1 MYTIHTRAYGQPSL
15 GLSPALVILIC
26 ALVIFVSA
34 SMAFA
39 PVLAHAAA
47 AHAAGTRGSSATA
60 RTATPGAL
68 TLAVVTP
75 AGEGA
80 GSLESAATKAGETG
94 RKVAMSLIALGFAIA
109 SIVLAFRR
117 DFKEA
122 AGIFA
127 IGLVAILLATP
138 AGVNVLH
145 DTVNSLF
152 GAS

>member
-1 MYTIHTRAYGQPSL
+1 MHTIHTIMA
-15 GLSPALVILIC
+15 
-26 ALVIFVSA
+26 A
-34 SMAFA
+34 S
-39 PVLAHAAA
+39 
-47 AHAAGTRGSSATA
+47 
-60 RTATPGAL
+60 
-68 TLAVVTP
+68 
-75 AGEGA
+75 EGA
-80 GSLESAATKAGETG
+80 GSLEAAAAKAGETG

-109 SIVLAFRR
+109 AIVLAFRR

>member
-1 MYTIHTRAYGQPSL
+1 MHTLHTIH
-15 GLSPALVILIC
+15 ALM
-26 ALVIFVSA
+26 AA
-34 SMAFA
+34 SE
-39 PVLAHAAA
+39 
-47 AHAAGTRGSSATA
+47 G
-60 RTATPGAL
+60 GA
-68 TLAVVTP
+68 
-75 AGEGA
+75 
-80 GSLESAATKAGETG
+80 SLESAASKAGETG

>member
-1 MYTIHTRAYGQPSL
+1 MML
-15 GLSPALVILIC
+15 
-26 ALVIFVSA
+26 
-34 SMAFA
+34 
-39 PVLAHAAA
+39 
-47 AHAAGTRGSSATA
+47 
-60 RTATPGAL
+60 L
-68 TLAVVTP
+68 TLATTYATLTLVATP
-75 AGEGA
+75 AFAARPAALTGTVVVAQTATLAAVAPSGEGS
-80 GSLESAATKAGETG
+80 GSLESAANKAGETG